1 MIMTA
6 VMTMMMSRVH
16 VINIMVRRCD
26 DHKDDDND
34 DFGGGENYYDGDDD
48 NDDDAD
54 DNDNGNDKDHDEELL
69 KETFSQKLKIFI
81 ACPRGIDFFLI
92 MKMFRKTIFPKPYL
106 AKTWIFKHVCWS
118 VKKQTTLFLYL

>member
-1 MIMTA
+1 
-6 VMTMMMSRVH
+6 
-16 VINIMVRRCD
+16 MVRRCD

-34 DFGGGENYYDGDDD
+34 DFGGGEDYNDGDDD
-48 NDDDAD
+48 NDADDAD
-54 DNDNGNDKDHDEELL
+54 DNDNDNDKDHDEELL

-81 ACPRGIDFFLI
+81 ACPRGIIKFFFFSI

-106 AKTWIFKHVCWS
+106 TKTWILKHICWS